1 MKVWTVVVIV
11 MLFAC
16 LPSMGLPR
24 QSAAAESGS
33 AFPFVANIFVD
44 NSFVWSG
51 NPGLVLVFVPTGSKS
66 VNCLVTL
73 NDTTFVVLGTQVFCA
88 LRTSPTLGSGVVVT
102 VDYFQTVPSDYFL
115 NFTLW
120 QQGVTHYGQP
130 ITCTNAGF
138 SFC

>member
-1 MKVWTVVVIV
+1 MKVLTVVVIV

-16 LPSMGLPR
+16 LLSVGLPR
-24 QSAAAESGS
+24 QSAKADSED
-33 AFPFVANIFVD
+33 AFPFVANITVNNTFVPT
-44 NSFVWSG
+44 
-51 NPGLVLVFVPTGSKS
+51 NPDLVLVFVPTGSKS

-88 LRTSPTLGSGVVVT
+88 ERTSPTLGPGVVVT
-102 VDYFQTVPSDYFL
+102 IDYFQNVPPGYFTD
-115 NFTLW
+115 FTLL
-120 QQGVTHYGQP
+120 QQGATHYGQP